1 MNGAESALD
10 TSVAS
15 QADRREDAVSRRR
28 NPIFDRE
35 LLTLLRSRKAF
46 ALLAVYAGLSVAIVL
61 ASWPRDQM
69 SVLLQGAISREL
81 FGLFALGQT
90 LLLGLLVPATLGG
103 AITREKEGETLDL
116 LLVTPLS
123 VDRILVGKLMSGL
136 AYFVILM
143 LTSIPAVL
151 LCFLIGGLT
160 WSDVAGLYVFLLMQ
174 AVLYGVISLTCS
186 TFFHRTHTAVINSYL
201 LVGAAGLLMWSIYGN
216 GLDFF
221 AAETVSSM
229 AIMVLLAVVPMYLMC
244 RYRMQKP
251 FSPVRKAMEEEDQS
265 EQIGLIIT
273 RDQWPDNLI
282 APARRRHPMQDG
294 VNPVWDKELQAEI
307 YGSGSLFVRLVIQF
321 GIVASLGAFLWVLSA
336 AFHPESMPAHPE
348 YPYFCFLI
356 AYVMI
361 VGPSLATTTFSQERE
376 FHTMESLLLTL
387 IPRRD
392 IVIGKFMA
400 ILRVVGALT
409 LLNMFLFF
417 VVIFLSS
424 HNLVQAVAVLLSVG
438 SAAMFSV
445 ALGMMLSMYSRSTV
459 TATISTYFTVFALFV
474 GPVLAKTFLTR
485 FFPSIP
491 LAWIQS
497 LEFISPFLACEKRGS
512 VVADQFGVLVPHA
525 AVLIALSMLMVVWMS
540 FRLERVARGQAEKM

>member
-1 MNGAESALD
+1 MNGAENALETGLGARAD
-10 TSVAS
+10 ALVGAS
-15 QADRREDAVSRRR
+15 RGR

-35 LLTLLRSRKAF
+35 LLTLLRSKKAF

-116 LLVTPLS
+116 LLATPLS
-123 VDRILVGKLMSGL
+123 VDRILVGKLLSGL
-136 AYFVILM
+136 AYFLILM
-143 LTSIPAVL
+143 VTSVPAVL
-151 LCFLIGGLT
+151 LCFLIGGLS
-160 WSDVAGLYVFLLMQ
+160 WSDVAGLYVFLMLQ

-201 LVGAAGLLMWSIYGN
+201 IAGAAGVFLWAIYGD
-216 GLDFF
+216 GLQFF
-221 AAETVSSM
+221 SAEKLTSM
-229 AIMVLLAVVPMYLMC
+229 MTFVLLAAVPMYLLS
-244 RYRMQKP
+244 RYRLKQP

-265 EQIGLIIT
+265 QQIGLIIS
-273 RDQWPDNLI
+273 RDQFPDNLI
-282 APARRRHPMQDG
+282 APPRRQRPLEDG

-321 GIVASLGAFLWVLSA
+321 GVLASLGAFLWVLSY
-336 AFHPESMPAHPE
+336 AFKGDQLPPHPE
-348 YPYFCFLI
+348 YPYFCFMI

-376 FHTMESLLLTL
+376 FHTMESLVLTL

-392 IVIGKFMA
+392 IVLGKFLA
-400 ILRVVGALT
+400 ILRVVGALS
-409 LLNMFLFF
+409 LINLFLFF

-424 HNLVQAVAVLLSVG
+424 HNFIQVPAIML
-438 SAAMFSV
+438 AAGGAALFSV
-445 ALGMMLSMYSRSTV
+445 ALGMTLSLYSRTTITS
-459 TATISTYFTVFALFV
+459 TISTYFVVFALFV
-474 GPVLAKTFLTR
+474 GPVLAQTFLTR
-485 FFPSIP
+485 FFPNVP
-491 LAWIQS
+491 LGYIETLQY
-497 LEFISPFLACEKRGS
+497 LSPFLACVKTGGTAGQFATLIPH
-512 VVADQFGVLVPHA
+512 VAALTCVSLCLVF
-525 AVLIALSMLMVVWMS
+525 WMS
-540 FRLERVARGQAEKM
+540 VRLEKIVKSQAEKT

>member
-1 MNGAESALD
+1 MNGAESALETGLGARAD
-10 TSVAS
+10 ALVGAS
-15 QADRREDAVSRRR
+15 RGR

-35 LLTLLRSRKAF
+35 LLTLLRSKKAF

-116 LLVTPLS
+116 LLATPLS
-123 VDRILVGKLMSGL
+123 VDRILVGKLLSGL
-136 AYFVILM
+136 AYFLILM
-143 LTSIPAVL
+143 VTSVPAVL
-151 LCFLIGGLT
+151 LCFLIGGLS
-160 WSDVAGLYVFLLMQ
+160 WSDVAGLYVFLMLQ

-201 LVGAAGLLMWSIYGN
+201 IAGAAGVFLWAIYGD
-216 GLDFF
+216 GLQFF
-221 AAETVSSM
+221 SAEKLTSM
-229 AIMVLLAVVPMYLMC
+229 MTFVLLAAVPMYLLS
-244 RYRMQKP
+244 RYRLKQP

-265 EQIGLIIT
+265 QQIGLIIS
-273 RDQWPDNLI
+273 RDQFPDNLI
-282 APARRRHPMQDG
+282 APPRRQRPLEDG

-321 GIVASLGAFLWVLSA
+321 GVLASLGAFLWVLSY
-336 AFHPESMPAHPE
+336 AFKGDQLPPHPE
-348 YPYFCFLI
+348 YPYFCFMI

-376 FHTMESLLLTL
+376 FHTMESLVLTL

-392 IVIGKFMA
+392 IVLGKFLA
-400 ILRVVGALT
+400 ILRVVGALS
-409 LLNMFLFF
+409 LINLFLFF

-424 HNLVQAVAVLLSVG
+424 HNFIQVPAIML
-438 SAAMFSV
+438 AAGGAALFSV
-445 ALGMMLSMYSRSTV
+445 ALGMTLSLYSRTTITS
-459 TATISTYFTVFALFV
+459 TISTYFVVFALFV
-474 GPVLAKTFLTR
+474 GPVLAQTFLTR
-485 FFPSIP
+485 FFPNVP
-491 LAWIQS
+491 LGYIETLQY
-497 LEFISPFLACEKRGS
+497 LSPFLACVKTGGTAGQFATLIPH
-512 VVADQFGVLVPHA
+512 VAALTCVSLCLVF
-525 AVLIALSMLMVVWMS
+525 WMS
-540 FRLERVARGQAEKM
+540 VRLEKIVKSQAEKT

>member
-1 MNGAESALD
+1 MNGTLD
-10 TSVAS
+10 TALAAS
-15 QADRREDAVSRRR
+15 AERAEERRVRRR

-69 SVLLQGAISREL
+69 SVMLQGAISREL

-103 AITREKEGETLDL
+103 AITREKEGETIDL

-123 VDRILVGKLMSGL
+123 VDSILVGKLMSGL
-136 AYFVILM
+136 AYFIVLM

-174 AVLYGVISLTCS
+174 AALYGIISLTCS
-186 TFFHRTHTAVINSYL
+186 TYFHRTHTSVINSYL
-201 LVGAAGLLMWSIYGN
+201 LVGASGLILWSMYGG

-221 AAETVSSM
+221 SAETVSSM
-229 AIMVLLAVVPMYLMC
+229 AILVVMIIGPLYLLC
-244 RYRMQKP
+244 RHRMKQP
-251 FSPVRKAMEEEDQS
+251 FSAVRKAMEEEDQS
-265 EQIGLIIT
+265 QQVGLIIT
-273 RDQWPDNLI
+273 RDQFPDNLI
-282 APARRRHPMQDG
+282 APPRRRHPLEDG

-321 GIVASLGAFLWVLSA
+321 GVVASLGAFLWVLSS
-336 AFHPESMPAHPE
+336 AFRPESMPPHPE

-392 IVIGKFMA
+392 IVLGKFLA

-417 VVIFLSS
+417 VVLFLSS
-424 HNLVQAVAVLLSVG
+424 HNLAQIPAVFLSVG
-438 SAAMFSV
+438 SAAMFAV
-445 ALGMMLSMYSRSTV
+445 ALGMMLSMYCRTTV
-459 TATISTYFTVFALFV
+459 TATISTYFIVFSLFV

-485 FFPSIP
+485 FFPGVP
-491 LAWIQS
+491 LGYIEVLQ
-497 LEFISPFLACEKRGS
+497 FISPFLACEKKGPLAS
-512 VVADQFGVLVPHA
+512 DQFGVLVPHA
-525 AVLIALSMLMVVWMS
+525 AVLIALALIMVVWMTT
-540 FRLERVARGQAEKM
+540 RLERVARGQAEKS

>member
-1 MNGAESALD
+1 MNGAESALETGLGARAD
-10 TSVAS
+10 ALVGAS
-15 QADRREDAVSRRR
+15 RGR

-35 LLTLLRSRKAF
+35 LLTLLRSKKAF

-116 LLVTPLS
+116 LLATPLS
-123 VDRILVGKLMSGL
+123 VDRILVGKLLSGL
-136 AYFVILM
+136 AYFLILM
-143 LTSIPAVL
+143 VTSVPAVL
-151 LCFLIGGLT
+151 LCFLIGGLS
-160 WSDVAGLYVFLLMQ
+160 WSDVAGLYVFLMLQ

-201 LVGAAGLLMWSIYGN
+201 IAGAAGVFLWAIYGD
-216 GLDFF
+216 GLQFF
-221 AAETVSSM
+221 SAEKLTSM
-229 AIMVLLAVVPMYLMC
+229 MTFVLLAAVPMYLLS
-244 RYRMQKP
+244 RYRLKQP

-265 EQIGLIIT
+265 QQIGLIIS
-273 RDQWPDNLI
+273 RDQFPDNLI
-282 APARRRHPMQDG
+282 APPRRQRPLEDG

-321 GIVASLGAFLWVLSA
+321 GVLASLGAFLWVLSY
-336 AFHPESMPAHPE
+336 AFKGDQLPPHPE
-348 YPYFCFLI
+348 YPYFCFMI

-376 FHTMESLLLTL
+376 FHTMESLVLTL

-392 IVIGKFMA
+392 IVLGKFLA
-400 ILRVVGALT
+400 ILRVVGALS
-409 LLNMFLFF
+409 LINLFLFF

-424 HNLVQAVAVLLSVG
+424 HNFIQVPAIML
-438 SAAMFSV
+438 AAGGAALFSV
-445 ALGMMLSMYSRSTV
+445 ALGMTLSLYSRTTITS
-459 TATISTYFTVFALFV
+459 TISTYFVVFALFV
-474 GPVLAKTFLTR
+474 GPVLAQTFLTR
-485 FFPSIP
+485 FFPNVP
-491 LAWIQS
+491 LGYIETLQY
-497 LEFISPFLACEKRGS
+497 ISPFLACVKTGGTAGQFATLIPH
-512 VVADQFGVLVPHA
+512 VAALTCVSLCLVF
-525 AVLIALSMLMVVWMS
+525 WMS
-540 FRLERVARGQAEKM
+540 VRLEKIVKSQAEKT

>member
-1 MNGAESALD
+1 MNGAESVLE
-10 TSVAS
+10 SGVAS
-15 QADRREDAVSRRR
+15 RIDPAGDSSSRRR

-35 LLTLLRSRKAF
+35 LLTLLRSKKAF
-46 ALLAVYAGLSVAIVL
+46 ALLTVYAGLSVGIVL

-116 LLVTPLS
+116 LLVTPLT
-123 VDRILVGKLMSGL
+123 VDRILVGKLLSGL
-136 AYFVILM
+136 AYFMILM
-143 LTSIPAVL
+143 VTSVPAVL

-174 AVLYGVISLTCS
+174 AVLYGIISLTCS

-201 LVGAAGLLMWSIYGN
+201 LVGASGLALWTMYGG
-216 GLDFF
+216 GLNFF
-221 AAETVSSM
+221 EAEQVSAM
-229 AIMVLLAVVPMYLMC
+229 AILIVLVAGPLYLLS
-244 RYRMQKP
+244 RWRMKQP

-265 EQIGLIIT
+265 QQIGLIIT

-282 APARRRHPMQDG
+282 APPRRMHPLQDG

-321 GIVASLGAFLWVLSA
+321 GVLASLGAFLWMLSF
-336 AFHPESMPAHPE
+336 AFTPSSVPRHPE

-392 IVIGKFMA
+392 IVLGKF
-400 ILRVVGALT
+400 
-409 LLNMFLFF
+409 LNSFLFF
-417 VVIFLSS
+417 VAIVLSS
-424 HNLVQAVAVLLSVG
+424 YNFIQIPAMFLAVG

-445 ALGMMLSMYSRSTV
+445 ALGMTLSLYCRTTV
-459 TATISTYFTVFALFV
+459 TATISTYFTVFTLFV

-485 FFPSIP
+485 FFPGLPIGYVE
-491 LAWIQS
+491 W
-497 LEFISPFLACEKRGS
+497 LELVSPFLACIKK
-512 VVADQFGVLVPHA
+512 VDAADQFTTLIPHA
-525 AVLIALSMLMVVWMS
+525 AGLIAISLCLVGWMS
-540 FRLERVARGQAEKM
+540 VRLESVARGQAEKS